1 MRWAMAAGLVM
12 VIVILCVYAG
22 LYHPGLTLEEC
33 LSRPAACDGA
43 VIYTP
48 HESTIGDIVEGG
60 FSLRWGGMEIQVRGA
75 VPPLSSGTYV
85 QVKGVFHKE
94 GYIDALAIHVGRYRR
109 LKMAASVVGA
119 AIALYLVWKNFG
131 WDPRVRALTKRG
143 MEE

>member
-1 MRWAMAAGLVM
+1 MRWAGAAGLVM

-48 HESTIGDIVEGG
+48 HESTIGDIAEGG
-60 FSLRWGGMEIQVRGA
+60 FTLRWGGGEILVRGA
-75 VPPLSSGTYV
+75 FPYLPRGTYV

-109 LKMAASVVGA
+109 LKMVASVVGA
-119 AIALYLVWKNFG
+119 AIALYLVWKYFG
-131 WDPRVRALTKRG
+131 WDPRVRAFRERKQP
-143 MEE
+143 

>member
-1 MRWAMAAGLVM
+1 MRWAMAVGLVM
-12 VIVILCVYAG
+12 VTAILCVYAG

-48 HESTIGDIVEGG
+48 HESTIGDIAEGG
-60 FSLRWGGMEIQVRGA
+60 FTLRWGHREIQVRGVA
-75 VPPLSSGTYV
+75 PSLQRGTYV

-109 LKMAASVVGA
+109 LKMAASAVGA
-119 AIALYLVWKNFG
+119 AIVFFLVWKRFI
-131 WDPRVRALTKRG
+131 WDSTARAFTERR
-143 MEE
+143 MEG